1 MTNRETFNQ
10 YVRMV
15 AEKQIS
21 FMENMSDEELIQ
33 RTIDCRDYGVH
44 IKVGDKLSYFKAMT
58 GGMPVG
64 DKAAVASWLTE
75 ESGENIPWNKML

>member
-1 MTNRETFNQ
+1 VTNRETFNQ
-10 YVRMV
+10 YIRMV

-33 RTIDCRDYGVH
+33 RTIECRDYGVH

-58 GGMPVG
+58 AGMPVG
-64 DKAAVASWLTE
+64 DRQTVAVWLAE
-75 ESGENIPWNKML
+75 ESGESIPWDKIL